1 MIETTETS
9 CQLLFLLPRQ
19 LPSQTVWWPGHQNFR
34 SEIFRLMPTMHHEP
48 AIAVRNDIRQLEPA
62 VLLALSIYILLAVR
76 NDIRKKAAKNS
87 HHQLYQ
93 VLLQYYNLLLRTIQ
107 STTPVLLRTTKDYTS
122 TTSKDYTV
130 LLQRTTPVLLRTTK
144 YYSSTTPYCKVQSTT
159 PLLLRATKYY
169 SSTTQ
174 YYSNTTKY
182 YSALHR
188 TRPVLLRTT
197 QYYKILLHYYSV
209 LQSTTPVL
217 LSTTPLLLR
226 TTQDYAST
234 TPYYKALLQYYA
246 VLQSTNSTTTPHH
259 EKYHL
264 TFTKYCACYEK

>member
-1 MIETTETS
+1 
-9 CQLLFLLPRQ
+9 
-19 LPSQTVWWPGHQNFR
+19 
-34 SEIFRLMPTMHHEP
+34 MHHES

-62 VLLALSIYILLAVR
+62 VLLTLSIYILLAVR
-76 NDIRKKAAKNS
+76 NNIRKKAGKNS

-122 TTSKDYTV
+122 TTPYYTV

-209 LQSTTPVL
+209 LVK
-217 LSTTPLLLR
+217 
-226 TTQDYAST
+226 
-234 TPYYKALLQYYA
+234 YYR
-246 VLQSTNSTTTPHH
+246 V
-259 EKYHL
+259 
-264 TFTKYCACYEK
+264 

>member
-19 LPSQTVWWPGHQNFR
+19 LPSQTLWWPGHQNFR
-34 SEIFRLMPTMHHEP
+34 SEIFRLMPTMHHES

-122 TTSKDYTV
+122 TTPYYTV

-144 YYSSTTPYCKVQSTT
+144 YYSSTTPYCKVQS
-159 PLLLRATKYY
+159 
-169 SSTTQ
+169 
-174 YYSNTTKY
+174 
-182 YSALHR
+182 
-188 TRPVLLRTT
+188 
-197 QYYKILLHYYSV
+197 ILLHYYSV

-217 LSTTPLLLR
+217 HSTTPIL
-226 TTQDYAST
+226 QST
-234 TPYYKALLQYYA
+234 TPHYIGLDQYYS
-246 VLQSTNSTTTPHH
+246 VLHSTTKYYSTTTP
-259 EKYHL
+259 Y
-264 TFTKYCACYEK
+264 